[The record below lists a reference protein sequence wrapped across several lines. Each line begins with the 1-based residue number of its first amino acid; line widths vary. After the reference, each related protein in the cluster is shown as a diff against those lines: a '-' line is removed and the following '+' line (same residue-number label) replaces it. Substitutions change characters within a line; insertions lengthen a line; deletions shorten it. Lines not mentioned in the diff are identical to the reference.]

1 MSVFAWV
8 GMGVVVGLWLVVTSN
23 RFIKPRNMVREGWS
37 GIDVQLKR
45 RAELIPN
52 LVETVKGY
60 SIHERGLLAE
70 IVNLRTQSLQAQK
83 VGEKGEVESALSS
96 SIANLMAVVENYP
109 DLKANQ
115 GFLELQKKLVEI
127 EDQIQMAR
135 RYYNGTVRNFNIS
148 VESFPGNLVAKL
160 FAIEQAEFFALDA
173 ASERQ
178 VPKVDVGGAA

>member
-1 MSVFAWV
+1 MNVYIWV
-8 GMGVVVGLWLVVTSN
+8 AIGGVVFLWLVVTYN
-23 RFIKPRNMVREGWS
+23 RFIKFRNMVREGWS

-52 LVETVKGY
+52 LVEVVKGY

-70 IVNLRTQSLQAQK
+70 IVSLRSKSFQTQK
-83 VGEKGEVESALSS
+83 VSEKGEVESALSS
-96 SIANLMAVVENYP
+96 SIGNLMAVIENYP

-135 RYYNGTVRNFNIS
+135 RYYNGTVRNQNIAI
-148 VESFPGNLVAKL
+148 ESFPGNLVAKL
-160 FAIEQAEFFALDA
+160 FAFRQAEFFALDA
-173 ASERQ
+173 ATERQ
-178 VPKVDVGGAA
+178 VPKADVGGAV